1 MNAKSLILPVLLLA
15 ALPAFAGR
23 PLVTLRA
30 ELDRGVLPANQAQT
44 AVIKLTLDTAPLPRE
59 AERPPV
65 NLTLVLDRSGSMRG
79 APIQHAREAAI
90 EAIRRLG
97 PNDIFSL
104 VTYDSV
110 IETLI
115 PAGRLTDRREA
126 EQIIRNIT
134 PRGMTALFG
143 GVSQGAE
150 ELRKHMEIE
159 GAPRIHRMI
168 LLSDGLANVGPSSP
182 EDLGRLGQ
190 SLAKEGIAVTTIG
203 LGNDFN
209 EDLMTRLARQ
219 SDGNTYYVENSR
231 DLVRIFNEE
240 LGDTLSVAARGVFV
254 SFQCPPGVRPVRSL
268 GRDARIEGQTVE
280 IRLNQLYG
288 GQLRHLLLEVEL
300 PATPAQVDLPV
311 VNALV
316 RYENLLLQAEET
328 QTAALVA
335 RFSETEQEVQ
345 ASVNPVVMQEYMMFQ
360 AAEARTQAV
369 ELYER
374 GERDQAQQVLF
385 INSMQLQQAGETYN
399 LPGLNA
405 EAVNIQHHNSELG
418 RRGLDSSLRK
428 SLVTEADQTT
438 RGQRAR

>member
-15 ALPAFAGR
+15 ALPAFAAR

-30 ELDRGVLPANQAQT
+30 ELDRSVLPANQAQT

-159 GAPRIHRMI
+159 GSPRIHRMI

-316 RYENLLLQAEET
+316 RYENLLLHAEET

-335 RFSETEQEVQ
+335 RFSETEQEVKE
-345 ASVNPVVMQEYMMFQ
+345 SVNPVVMQEYMMFQ

-374 GERDQAQQVLF
+374 GERDQAQQVLLL
-385 INSMQLQQAGETYN
+385 NSMQLQQAGETYD